1 MNTTA
6 DTRRGRS
13 STLAAAAV
21 AVVGGLAIAGCGGG
35 DSGSSSS
42 KTDANDPRTD
52 ATQPQQAT
60 TAGGCE
66 KVAIPQP
73 RDPGKQK
80 KPTAPLDPARNWT
93 LKFKTNCGDFSVV
106 LDVGQSPKASASL
119 VALAKADYFDGTF
132 FHRIVPGFVI
142 QGGDP
147 TGRGTGGPGYT
158 TIDKPPRNAKYTR
171 GVVAMAKAGNEPPGA
186 AGSQFYVV
194 TGRDAGLPPDY
205 AIVGKVTRGMDVV
218 DRIGQLGDQTEHA
231 TRPVVISTVT
241 VGEGA

>member
-1 MNTTA
+1 MA
-6 DTRRGRS
+6 AHHLGLPAVIRALPA
-13 STLAAAAV
+13 LAAVLA
-21 AVVGGLAIAGCGGG
+21 LAIAGCGSG

-52 ATQPQQAT
+52 ATQPQQAP

-66 KVAIPQP
+66 QVAIPQP

-80 KPTAPLDPARNWT
+80 KPTAPLDSSKNWT

-106 LDVGQSPKASASL
+106 LDVGQSPNATASL

-147 TGRGTGGPGYT
+147 TGSGTGGPGYT

-205 AIVGKVTRGMDVV
+205 AIVGKVSQGLDVV
-218 DRIGQLGDQTEHA
+218 KRIGKLGDPTTEQPTEA
-231 TRPVVISTVT
+231 IVIDDVEVSET
-241 VGEGA
+241 